1 MAQYRNGGDAFTYNG
16 TRTIHRHLGP
26 PIWPDLIVNGPSRNC
41 TMPFKRRKG
50 KQASRGLTE
59 EPSPEEV
66 TETVATD
73 AIPVESG
80 EPPKDSLPLVLTSD
94 KRRGVYE
101 CDYCHTD
108 ISQVPRIRCAICPDF
123 DLCLDCFASADHAA
137 ATAGLRA
144 VQHAT
149 NAKGHPNHDDTHG
162 YRVAD
167 STRYVLF
174 PPSRAVVPSRP
185 SSCVDGDEGT
195 RESRNEEDIA
205 KEPGQGE
212 DKTEDEKDE
221 KEDQE
226 KVKDVV
232 MEDSTTDKEEED
244 PKDAEIVVVAD
255 PEKQDGAGGETDKD
269 SESVLVVQD
278 DPKLSAWT
286 VEEDLRLLDAIATCG
301 LGNWADIAE
310 TISGNGSSGKTP
322 KLCME
327 RYFDD
332 FLGRYGQILPSYTV
346 VECDDE
352 DAADDENDVKDTDD
366 DAEDA
371 PRSSKRRRPNLMRS
385 YSAISIMSHSS
396 GRKKRR
402 VVPTALLPGY
412 HEVWPNSYIPP
423 VPGVHASAEPQLG
436 EEVGR
441 VTRARAEQ
449 DFVKELS
456 KAVSKDE
463 ADAIRKEWTE
473 TRLNKLDGP
482 TALPMRPE
490 DIMALPGSDLA
501 GYMPRRGDFD
511 MEWENDAETI
521 VADMEFTSS
530 DTPQDRQIKIQ
541 ASIANTFFQILFVF
555 PSSAISYIF
564 FFRLLKCTM
573 PSSTSENVASSSFL
587 VGVF

>member
-1 MAQYRNGGDAFTYNG
+1 M
-16 TRTIHRHLGP
+16 
-26 PIWPDLIVNGPSRNC
+26 PS
-41 TMPFKRRKG
+41 KRRKG

-59 EPSPEEV
+59 ELSGK
-66 TETVATD
+66 ETVTND
-73 AIPVESG
+73 PNPVKASA
-80 EPPKDSLPLVLTSD
+80 PPKDLPPLVLTSD

-108 ISQVPRIRCAICPDF
+108 ISQVPRIRCAVCLDF

-185 SSCVDGDEGT
+185 SSCVDGDEGH
-195 RESRNEEDIA
+195 RESRNEEEIA
-205 KEPGQGE
+205 KDGDQGDE
-212 DKTEDEKDE
+212 DASKGKEDE

-226 KVKDVV
+226 KIKDVV
-232 MEDSTTDKEEED
+232 MEDSKTDNED
-244 PKDAEIVVVAD
+244 ENHKDAEEVAIAD
-255 PEKQDGAGGETDKD
+255 PEKQEGAEGETDKD

-278 DPKLSAWT
+278 GPKLSSWT

-322 KLCME
+322 KLCTE
-327 RYFDD
+327 RYLDD

-346 VECDDE
+346 VECDD
-352 DAADDENDVKDTDD
+352 DAADDENDIKDTDD
-366 DAEDA
+366 DAEDTT
-371 PRSSKRRRPNLMRS
+371 RSSKRNRPNLTRS
-385 YSAISIMSHSS
+385 YSMISVMSQTS

-402 VVPTALLPGY
+402 VVPTASLPGY

-456 KAVSKDE
+456 KAVSKEE

-490 DIMALPGSDLA
+490 DIQDLPGFDLA

-511 MEWENDAETI
+511 MEWENDAEAI

-541 ASIANTFFQILFVF
+541 ASIEDFSIPFFYPVF
-555 PSSAISYIF
+555 RSISYILS
-564 FFRLLKCTM
+564 RLLKCTM
-573 PSSTSENVASSSFL
+573 PSSMSANVASSSFL
-587 VGVF
+587 VGAF